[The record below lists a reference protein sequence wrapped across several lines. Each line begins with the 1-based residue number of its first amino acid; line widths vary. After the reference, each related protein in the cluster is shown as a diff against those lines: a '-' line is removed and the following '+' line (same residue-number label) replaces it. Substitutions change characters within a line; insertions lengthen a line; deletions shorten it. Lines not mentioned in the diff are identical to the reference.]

1 MVELD
6 RRLRRAAPQGA
17 EDSEESGTRT
27 TLKKAP
33 GGEKD
38 AHHDAVVRRKADPEP
53 AWPAVALG
61 EDHPTMAPI
70 PPGVGSGEQ
79 PEAGVVDQLPSVE
92 ELANRLPPEV
102 RTVLDELFR
111 AKWTEVRRLRPED
124 LQS

>member
-6 RRLRRAAPQGA
+6 RRLRRAARPEGA
-17 EDSEESGTRT
+17 DSDESGTRT

-33 GGEKD
+33 GIEKD
-38 AHHDAVVRRKADPEP
+38 ALHDAVVQRKADPEP
-53 AWPAVALG
+53 AWPAVARG
-61 EDHPTMAPI
+61 ADHPAITPI
-70 PPGVGSGEQ
+70 PSSVGSGEQ

>member
-1 MVELD
+1 MVEMD
-6 RRLRRAAPQGA
+6 RRLRRAPPPEG

-27 TLKKAP
+27 TLKKAS
-33 GGEKD
+33 GVEKD
-38 AHHDAVVRRKADPEP
+38 ADHDPVVGRKADPEP
-53 AWPAVALG
+53 AWPAVAPG
-61 EDHPTMAPI
+61 ADHPAIARI
-70 PPGVGSGEQ
+70 PSSVGSGEQ
-79 PEAGVVDQLPSVE
+79 PEAGGVDQLPSVE

>member
-6 RRLRRAAPQGA
+6 RRLRRAARPEGA
-17 EDSEESGTRT
+17 DSDESGTRT

-33 GGEKD
+33 EIEKE
-38 AHHDAVVRRKADPEP
+38 ALHDAGVQRKADPEP
-53 AWPAVALG
+53 AWPAVAPG
-61 EDHPTMAPI
+61 ADHPAIAPI
-70 PPGVGSGEQ
+70 PSGVGSGEQ
-79 PEAGVVDQLPSVE
+79 PESGGVDQLPSVE

-102 RTVLDELFR
+102 RKVLDELFR